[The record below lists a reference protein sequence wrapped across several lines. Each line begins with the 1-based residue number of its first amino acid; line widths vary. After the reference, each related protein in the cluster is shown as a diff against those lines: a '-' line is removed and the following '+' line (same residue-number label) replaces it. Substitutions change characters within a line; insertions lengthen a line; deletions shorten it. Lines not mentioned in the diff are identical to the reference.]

1 MLQQDSYGQTS
12 LPLLMGFTPKTPIQ
26 TNEVIDHYMYSDT
39 LQTTEYQCGS
49 NVAATYSLKNV
60 RTKTTYGSTG
70 DNKNGVDDSRLK
82 M

>member
-1 MLQQDSYGQTS
+1 
-12 LPLLMGFTPKTPIQ
+12 MGFTPKTPIQ